1 MTIPTKMPY
10 DSELT
15 MITGITET
23 YSTSSPTSTGYT
35 LSYYHMPF
43 LYWVVLATV
52 FLYISE
58 RIIKEILIR
67 FRQN

>member
-1 MTIPTKMPY
+1 MSIPTNIPY
-10 DSELT
+10 TDDLT

-52 FLYISE
+52 FIYISE

-67 FRQN
+67 YRQ

>member
-10 DSELT
+10 GDELT

-23 YSTSSPTSTGYT
+23 YSTSSATSTGYT

-43 LYWVVLATV
+43 LYWVVIGTV
-52 FLYISE
+52 FMFIAQ
-58 RIIKEILIR
+58 RIIMELLARLRK
-67 FRQN
+67 